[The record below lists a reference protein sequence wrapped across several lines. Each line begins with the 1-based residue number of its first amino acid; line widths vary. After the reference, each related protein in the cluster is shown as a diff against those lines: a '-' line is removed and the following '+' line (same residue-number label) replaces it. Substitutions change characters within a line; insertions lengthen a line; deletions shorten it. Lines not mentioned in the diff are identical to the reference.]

1 MPKRLCN
8 GREQHEC
15 ARKIDDIDSRVQ
27 IYASRYN
34 NLTIVPL
41 NLPLKYFNILKIEKV
56 QGFSIDFTGG
66 KVMMMMMMFALGC
79 LLQAFGGRSRSPAS

>member
-15 ARKIDDIDSRVQ
+15 ARPNFPRFF
-27 IYASRYN
+27 R
-34 NLTIVPL
+34 IVPL

-56 QGFSIDFTGG
+56 QDCMLLNVEGFSIDFTGG
-66 KVMMMMMMFALGC
+66 KVMMMIMFALGC

>member
-27 IYASRYN
+27 IYASRF
-34 NLTIVPL
+34 LLMIVPL

-56 QGFSIDFTGG
+56 QDCIVNFKNI
-66 KVMMMMMMFALGC
+66 K
-79 LLQAFGGRSRSPAS
+79 

>member
-27 IYASRYN
+27 IYASRIA
-34 NLTIVPL
+34 LSISKIL
-41 NLPLKYFNILKIEKV
+41 NEMQIQMTVE
-56 QGFSIDFTGG
+56 GFSIDFTAG
-66 KVMMMMMMFALGC
+66 KVMMMMMMMMIMMFALGC